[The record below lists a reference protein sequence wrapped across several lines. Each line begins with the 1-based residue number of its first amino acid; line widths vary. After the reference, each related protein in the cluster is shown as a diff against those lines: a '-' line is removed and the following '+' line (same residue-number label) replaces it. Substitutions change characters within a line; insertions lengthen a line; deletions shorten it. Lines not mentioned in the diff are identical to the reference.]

1 MIKLK
6 NLRETFGNK
15 LDTLREKLQSFWSE
29 LAPREKLILIVAG
42 SLAGFLAVIFLGQQ
56 LGQIILRS
64 GPSAQTTYADSKEA
78 LRYISELKNQ
88 RFQAQR
94 FDRLKTQRAENFN
107 LEEFLQKNSK
117 LYGLQVESI
126 LPKKIA
132 SSKEVDPSD
141 KLFEVK
147 LKSGSSLDAS
157 LRFLNQIEEI
167 LGLRILELNMAPQF
181 DDPTKLNV
189 QFLLAL
195 KEKL

>member
-1 MIKLK
+1 MTKLK
-6 NLRETFGNK
+6 NLRETFGIK
-15 LDTLREKLQSFWSE
+15 IDALREKLQSFWSE

-56 LGQIILRS
+56 LGQIILKS
-64 GPSAQTTYADSKEA
+64 GPSAQATYSDSKEV
-78 LRYISELKNQ
+78 LRYVSELKNQ

-117 LYGLQVESI
+117 LYGLQVESV

-132 SSKEVDPSD
+132 SSKEADPTD

-147 LKSGSSLDAS
+147 LRSGSSLDAS
-157 LRFLNQIEEI
+157 LRFLNETEEV

>member
-15 LDTLREKLQSFWSE
+15 IDVVREKLQNFWGE

-42 SLAGFLAVIFLGQQ
+42 SLAGFLAMIFLGQQ
-56 LGQIILRS
+56 LGQMILKS
-64 GPSAQTTYADSKEA
+64 GPSAQTTYSDSKEV
-78 LRYISELKNQ
+78 LRYVSELKNQ
-88 RFQAQR
+88 RFQAQI

-107 LEEFLQKNSK
+107 LEDFMQKNSK
-117 LYGLQVESI
+117 LYGLQVESV

-132 SSKEVDPSD
+132 SSKEVDPTD

-147 LKSGSSLDAS
+147 LKSGGSLDAS
-157 LRFLNQIEEI
+157 LRFLNETEEV